1 MAAQIP
7 IKGDLEAN
15 EAAMEG
21 VKRDKL
27 REVKAG
33 HE

>member
-7 IKGDLEAN
+7 IKDNEEAN
-15 EAAMEG
+15 KAAMER
-21 VKRDKL
+21 VYNDKL